1 MVGLRLREGEGM
13 PYYEY
18 GSMNK
23 AVQIMGQIRVFDQIN
38 QRASSLEAENR
49 SNVSDYN
56 NVLARF
62 RALQKKYNSLVNEWN
77 ALENNKG
84 KLNDNYAFLV
94 KEHNDLVDK
103 FNALVEQN
111 DALLAEY
118 NNFKLSS
125 KHQFQLKESEIL
137 NLKQNLEST
146 RKVASDTITDVN
158 QQNVV
163 LKNKVDAL
171 QLFKS
176 SMCSTISKNKE
187 NFAKEVKKRSRENAK
202 NELALKVTTTQ
213 SAVIGLLFTNSLTG
227 NERLEFINQYL
238 YEVDMLDN
246 SKNVFSYSEAYAWL
260 KRNDSALLSRIDLLK
275 KI

>member
-176 SMCSTISKNKE
+176 
-187 NFAKEVKKRSRENAK
+187 KEVKKRSRENAK

>member
-1 MVGLRLREGEGM
+1 MVGLRLTEGEGM

-23 AVQIMGQIRVFDQIN
+23 AVQVMGHIRVFDEIN
-38 QRASSLEAENR
+38 QHASALEAENR
-49 SNVSDYN
+49 NNVSDYN

-77 ALENNKG
+77 DLENSKV
-84 KLNDNYAFLV
+84 KLNDNYTLLV
-94 KEHNDLVDK
+94 EKHNNLVEK

-111 DALLAEY
+111 DVLLADY

-125 KHQFQLKESEIL
+125 QNQIQLKESEIL

-146 RKVASDTITDVN
+146 RKVAFDTITDVN
-158 QQNVV
+158 QQNAV
-163 LKNKVDAL
+163 LKNKVNAL

-213 SAVIGLLFTNSLTG
+213 STIIGLLFANSLTG
-227 NERLEFINQYL
+227 NERLEFINQQL
-238 YEVDMLDN
+238 YEADSLDN
-246 SKNVFSYSEAYAWL
+246 SKNMFSYSEAYAWL
-260 KRNDSALLSRIDLLK
+260 KRNDKALLSRIDLLI

>member
-1 MVGLRLREGEGM
+1 MVGLRLTEGEGM

-23 AVQIMGQIRVFDQIN
+23 AVQVMGQIRVFDEIN
-38 QRASSLEAENR
+38 QHASALEAENR
-49 SNVSDYN
+49 NNVSDYN

-77 ALENNKG
+77 DLENSKV
-84 KLNDNYAFLV
+84 KLNDNYALLV
-94 KEHNDLVDK
+94 EKHNNLVGK

-111 DALLAEY
+111 DVLLADY

-125 KHQFQLKESEIL
+125 QNQIQLKESEIL

-146 RKVASDTITDVN
+146 RKVAFDTITDVN
-158 QQNVV
+158 QQNAV
-163 LKNKVDAL
+163 LKNKVNAL

-213 SAVIGLLFTNSLTG
+213 STIIGLLFTNSLTG
-227 NERLEFINQYL
+227 NERLEFINQHL
-238 YEVDMLDN
+238 YEADSLDN
-246 SKNVFSYSEAYAWL
+246 SKNMFSYSEAYAWL
-260 KRNDSALLSRIDLLK
+260 KRNDKALLSRIDLLI